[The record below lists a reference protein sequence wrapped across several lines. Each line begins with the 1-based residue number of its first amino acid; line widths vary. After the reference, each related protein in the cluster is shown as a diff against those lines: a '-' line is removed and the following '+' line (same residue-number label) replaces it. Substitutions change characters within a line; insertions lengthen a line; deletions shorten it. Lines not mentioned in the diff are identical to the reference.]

1 MRAVDAD
8 IMDLAVRTRASA
20 FLREQSCVHVDG
32 IPWSILSKGFDFD
45 GHRVPLASQQGI
57 FRPAVCRLP
66 LSIRTAPIVEGRDRP
81 YEDEQSPE
89 GLLLYKYRGTDRSHR
104 ENEGLREAMR
114 TRRPLIYLYGLTRG
128 WYDAVWP
135 AYVVHDD
142 PGSLTFTVA
151 LGVQEAALSGPLAGA
166 SIEMEGEDTR
176 RWVTRQS
183 VVRLHQ
189 KSFRLR
195 VMLAYR
201 ERCAICRLG
210 RRALLEAA
218 HILPDGSPR
227 GLAIVPN
234 GLSLCRL
241 HHAAFD
247 ADVLG
252 VSPDLRVE
260 IRTDVLKE
268 KDGPML
274 VHGLQGF
281 HGARVAHLPRSE
293 KDRPRREFLAERY
306 EKFRKA
312 S

>member
-1 MRAVDAD
+1 MGAIAADA
-8 IMDLAVRTRASA
+8 IDLAVRTRTFE
-20 FLREQSCVHVDG
+20 FLQAQRLAHPDG
-32 IPWSILSKGFDFD
+32 MPWSVLLAGFEFD
-45 GHRVPLASQQGI
+45 GRRVPLLSQQGI
-57 FRPAVCRLP
+57 FQPAVCRLP
-66 LSIRTAPIVEGRDRP
+66 LSIRTAPIIEGRERP
-81 YEDEQSPE
+81 YEDEQGPD
-89 GLLLYKYRGTDRSHR
+89 GFLLYKYRGTDRAHR
-104 ENEGLREAMR
+104 ENEGLRAAMHA
-114 TRRPLIYLYGLTRG
+114 RRPLVYLYGLTRG
-128 WYDAVWP
+128 WYDPIWP

-142 PGSLTFTVA
+142 PGTLTFTVA
-151 LGVQEAALSGPLAGA
+151 LGTQEAALTGPLAGA
-166 SIEMEGEDTR
+166 SIETEGEDTR

-189 KSFRLR
+189 RSFRLR

-201 ERCAICRLG
+201 ERCAVCRLG
-210 RRALLEAA
+210 RRELLDAA
-218 HILPDGSPR
+218 HIRPDR
-227 GLAIVPN
+227 ADGLAIVPN

-281 HGARVAHLPRSE
+281 HGARLAHLPRSE
-293 KDRPRREFLAERY
+293 KHHPRREFLAERY
-306 EKFRKA
+306 EQFRNA

>member
-1 MRAVDAD
+1 MGALDAD
-8 IMDLAVRTRASA
+8 TIDLAVRTRAFA
-20 FLREQSCVHVDG
+20 FLEEQCRVHPDG
-32 IPWSILSKGFDFD
+32 MPWAALLAGFEFD
-45 GHRVPLASQQGI
+45 GRRVPLLSQQGI

-66 LSIRTAPIVEGRDRP
+66 LSIRTAPIVEGRERP
-81 YEDEQSPE
+81 YEDEQGPD
-89 GLLLYKYRGTDRSHR
+89 GFLLYKYRGTDRAHR
-104 ENEGLREAMR
+104 ENEGLREAMHAG
-114 TRRPLIYLYGLTRG
+114 RPLIYLYGLARG
-128 WYDAVWP
+128 WYDPVWP

-151 LGVQEAALSGPLAGA
+151 LGTQEAALSGPLAGA
-166 SIEMEGEDTR
+166 SIEVEGEDTR

-189 KSFRLR
+189 RSFRLR
-195 VMLAYR
+195 VMRAYS
-201 ERCAICRLG
+201 ERCAVCRLG
-210 RRALLEAA
+210 RRELLDAA
-218 HILPDGSPR
+218 HIRPDRAG

-281 HGARVAHLPRSE
+281 HGAPLAHLPRPE
-293 KDRPRREFLAERY
+293 KHRPRREFLAERY
-306 EKFRKA
+306 ERFRKV